1 MADVI
6 QRIRTYLHLI
16 ETFQTDPALF
26 EGILHA
32 DFVQTELPNALNS
45 AGQTSDRADLFR
57 RMGLGKAML
66 TAQHYE
72 VSTAFESGN
81 QAVVEAVWTGTLA
94 IDAGPLKKGQSLTA
108 HFCMVFDLANG
119 LIVRQRNYDCFEAF

>member
-1 MADVI
+1 MSDVI

-26 EGILHA
+26 EGVLHA
-32 DFVQTELPNALNS
+32 DFVQTELPNALNR

-57 RMGLGKAML
+57 RMGLGMAML

-72 VSTAFESGN
+72 VCTAFERGN
-81 QAVVEAVWTGTLA
+81 PAVAEGLRTVSLA
-94 IDAGPLKKGQSLTA
+94 NAAAPWQKGQSLTA